1 MKAKLLPY
9 KFVLILTCLAMV
21 SVLKAQTASTFADLQ
36 TQFATAVASGVP
48 STITLGAAITI
59 NANFDMTSTGDVI
72 TIVAPYSL
80 SVASG
85 STFTIGNNVKINA
98 TVANAIAALAGSTVN
113 VNTGC
118 TISSTATSPL
128 AAAGGNV
135 NINGGTI
142 TTSNLPAVSAG
153 SSLGSG
159 GILTINGG
167 YLAST
172 ATSTLTRGIVI
183 DYNGTCIVNG
193 GEIHADPS
201 VSGWAISINSTNAGG
216 KLYINGGT
224 ITATGT
230 SGRAIQLDNN
240 NSAAWIIGSPTI
252 TGGLEA
258 IMAQKNGVVVLS
270 GSPTL
275 TGVIGTNTTTS
286 KLYDCRNITSVSSTP
301 GTGSY
306 SSDQTVTL
314 AGGGTVNKYVNTT
327 SAFTTV
333 TATLVYTTD
342 GTTPVAT
349 STAYVNPFV
358 IPVLTMP
365 TTLKVATL
373 IETTIGTIASYTY
386 TSLVTGIN
394 TPSQNEILI
403 NNIIINSIDLSNIE
417 GFEEAN
423 LFNIS
428 GKMVFNGQS
437 EKIIDASMLQ
447 KGIYILKIKTANG
460 MILRKVIKK

>member
-193 GEIHADPS
+193 GEIHADP
-201 VSGWAISINSTNAGG
+201 W
-216 KLYINGGT
+216 
-224 ITATGT
+224 
-230 SGRAIQLDNN
+230 
-240 NSAAWIIGSPTI
+240 
-252 TGGLEA
+252 
-258 IMAQKNGVVVLS
+258 
-270 GSPTL
+270 
-275 TGVIGTNTTTS
+275 
-286 KLYDCRNITSVSSTP
+286 
-301 GTGSY
+301 
-306 SSDQTVTL
+306 
-314 AGGGTVNKYVNTT
+314 
-327 SAFTTV
+327 
-333 TATLVYTTD
+333 
-342 GTTPVAT
+342 
-349 STAYVNPFV
+349 
-358 IPVLTMP
+358 
-365 TTLKVATL
+365 
-373 IETTIGTIASYTY
+373 
-386 TSLVTGIN
+386 
-394 TPSQNEILI
+394 
-403 NNIIINSIDLSNIE
+403 
-417 GFEEAN
+417 
-423 LFNIS
+423 
-428 GKMVFNGQS
+428 
-437 EKIIDASMLQ
+437 
-447 KGIYILKIKTANG
+447 KGY
-460 MILRKVIKK
+460 